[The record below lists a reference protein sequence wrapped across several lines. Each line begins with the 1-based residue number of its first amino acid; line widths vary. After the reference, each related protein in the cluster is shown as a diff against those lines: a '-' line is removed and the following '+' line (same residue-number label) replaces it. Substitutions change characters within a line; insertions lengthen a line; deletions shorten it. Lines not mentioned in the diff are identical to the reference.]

1 MDIRLKTL
9 NKRLLDRDCELCC
22 NMNVLA
28 DVQEAYGGK
37 LMDAL
42 GSPATLKVTLVFLA
56 AMFNDCADTNGWH
69 ERVTP
74 KELGRKIPPNELF
87 ALTEEIPAL
96 ITSAVQA
103 ITTDE
108 KEDSKN

>member
-1 MDIRLKTL
+1 MDIRLKTI

-28 DVQEAYGGK
+28 DVQEAYGGN

-56 AMFNDCADTNGWH
+56 AMFNDCADTNGWP

-103 ITTDE
+103 ITTEE